1 MGLPLRTGARGQKMG
16 PRALLILLLTW
27 LIGLAPPS
35 DLVTLAFLGDVMV
48 GRGVL
53 AADAP
58 PAEVTRLLRPALSSA
73 DFVLANLESP
83 LGGPSTVS
91 RSGYNLC
98 APPEQL
104 PVLTEAGFDLL
115 SVTNNHRLDCG
126 PSGTEVTRALL
137 ASAGI
142 EPLGPEGHVD
152 RVVGRLRL
160 TFLALDDVS
169 SALSL
174 DRTTDA
180 VRMAHEGGG
189 IVVVSIHWGGEYKGA
204 PDERQLAIAHALI
217 GAGAAL
223 IWGHHPHVL
232 QPAERIPCRMARRC
246 LVLYSLGNAIFDQQG
261 LADTRRSALL
271 LVRIDRLGVIDA
283 RAVPFMIDV
292 QHGRLQAATAAEAAD
307 VFRRLGPHV
316 GSSDFSLDP

>member
-1 MGLPLRTGARGQKMG
+1 MGFPLCAGARGQKMG
-16 PRALLILLLTW
+16 PRALLILLFTW
-27 LIGLAPPS
+27 LLGLAPQS

-58 PAEVTRLLRPALSSA
+58 PAEVTRVLRPALSSA

-83 LGGPSTVS
+83 LGDPSTGS

-98 APPEQL
+98 APPGQVPL
-104 PVLTEAGFDLL
+104 LTEAGFDLL
-115 SVTNNHRLDCG
+115 SLANNHRLDCG
-126 PSGTEVTRALL
+126 SSGSDVTRAIL

-142 EPLGPEGHVD
+142 QPLGPEGRVD

-169 SALSL
+169 SVLNL
-174 DRTTDA
+174 DRATDA
-180 VRMAHEGGG
+180 VSTAHDDGA
-189 IVVVSIHWGGEYKGA
+189 IVVVSIHWGAEYKGA
-204 PDERQLAIAHALI
+204 PDERQLAIAHTLI
-217 GAGAAL
+217 EAGAAL

-232 QPAERIPCRMARRC
+232 QPAEKVPCRMARRC

-271 LVRIDRLGVIDA
+271 LVRIDRQGVIDA

-292 QHGRLQAATAAEAAD
+292 QHGRLQAASAAEAAA
-307 VFRRLGPHV
+307 VFRRLGPQV
-316 GSSDFSLDP
+316 EPADLDLDP

>member
-1 MGLPLRTGARGQKMG
+1 MGFPLCTGARGQKMG
-16 PRALLILLLTW
+16 PRALLILLFTW
-27 LIGLAPPS
+27 LLGLAPPS

-48 GRGVL
+48 GRGVY

-58 PAEVTRLLRPALSSA
+58 PAEVTRVLGPALSSA

-83 LGGPSTVS
+83 LGDASTES
-91 RSGYNLC
+91 RSGYDLC
-98 APPEQL
+98 APPGQL

-115 SVTNNHRLDCG
+115 SVANNHRLDCG

-142 EPLGPEGHVD
+142 QPLGPEDSVD
-152 RVVGRLRL
+152 RVLGRLRL

-169 SALSL
+169 SALDL
-174 DRTTDA
+174 DRATDA
-180 VRMAHEGGG
+180 VSMAHDEGA
-189 IVVVSIHWGGEYKGA
+189 IVVVSVHWGGEYKGA
-204 PDERQLAIAHALI
+204 PDERQLAIAQTLI
-217 GAGAAL
+217 RAGAAL

-232 QPAERIPCRMARRC
+232 QPADKVPCRMARRC

-271 LVRIDRLGVIDA
+271 LVRIDRQGVIDA
-283 RAVPFMIDV
+283 RAVPFIIDV
-292 QHGRLQAATAAEAAD
+292 EHGRLQAADAAEAAA
-307 VFRRLGPHV
+307 VFRRLGPQV
-316 GSSDFSLDP
+316 ETVDLALDP